1 MAILKIE
8 VREMSYKRRI
18 GIGGLIFICII
29 FFGWKLR
36 EKEEILLEPREETK
50 AFSEIQLRIEGE
62 VAKECEMVY
71 HNPLTYGS
79 LIYKIQT
86 ICTKYSDLSGF
97 DLNQTIDSSRTIV
110 IPTLDKPCNSLS
122 QNRENIINI
131 NLATKEELMQLDQIG
146 DKRSEE
152 ILEYISQNGVISSW
166 DVFWRVASVPKKAW
180 ESIMQKATLQ

>member
-36 EKEEILLEPREETK
+36 EKEEILLEPREENK
-50 AFSEIQLRIEGE
+50 AFSEIRLRIEGE

-131 NLATKEELMQLDQIG
+131 NLATKEELMQLDHIG